1 MMQNPRQPS
10 GVHKR
15 GLRKHRMQRHF
26 PRLSPMENQAET
38 FCVRWLSL

>member
-15 GLRKHRMQRHF
+15 GFRKHRMQRGF

-38 FCVRWLSL
+38 FCVR

>member
-10 GVHKR
+10 SVHKS
-15 GLRKHRMQRHF
+15 GLRKHRMQRRF

-38 FCVRWLSL
+38 FWVRWLSL